1 MGSAVSGGALST
13 LRAPRYRVFAAAA
26 LVAVFVLVVIAF
38 VWGPFSSN
46 SAKQSASSLLS
57 AGLVAQ
63 NAGRTSE
70 ASDDY
75 HKVLQLDPSNYW
87 AYYNLG
93 VIDQQAGGASSAERN
108 YRSALA
114 LNPDLVPAL
123 YNLAILQSGPSP
135 KEAEALYRHA
145 IALDPKN
152 ASAHLNLGFLL
163 LQEGS
168 KAEGRAELDIAV
180 KLDPHL
186 ASRLPLASPT
196 ASAAPSRKP

>member
-1 MGSAVSGGALST
+1 MGSAVSGGGLSALRS
-13 LRAPRYRVFAAAA
+13 PRYRVYAVAA
-26 LVAVFVLVVIAF
+26 LVAVFALVLSAF
-38 VWGPFSSN
+38 VWGPFSRQD
-46 SAKQSASSLLS
+46 AKASASSILS

-63 NAGRTSE
+63 NAGRISE

-93 VIDQQAGGASSAERN
+93 VIDHQAGRLSAAERN

-123 YNLAILQSGPSP
+123 YNLAILRSGPSP
-135 KEAEALYRHA
+135 KEADAIYRHA
-145 IALDPKN
+145 IALEPKN
-152 ASAHLNLGFLL
+152 AAAHLNLGFLL
-163 LQEGS
+163 LQEGDTVG
-168 KAEGRAELDIAV
+168 GRAELDTAV
-180 KLDPHL
+180 KLDPQL
-186 ASRLPLASPT
+186 ASRLPPASPT

>member
-1 MGSAVSGGALST
+1 MGSAVSGGGLSALGS
-13 LRAPRYRVFAAAA
+13 PRYRVFAAAA
-26 LVAVFVLVVIAF
+26 LVAVFALVLIAF
-38 VWGPFSSN
+38 VWGPFSHPD
-46 SAKQSASSLLS
+46 AQQSASSLLS
-57 AGLVAQ
+57 AGLAAQ

-87 AYYNLG
+87 AYYDLG
-93 VIDQQAGGASSAERN
+93 VIDQQASRASSAERN

-145 IALDPKN
+145 ILVEPTKATV
-152 ASAHLNLGFLL
+152 HLNLGFLL
-163 LQEGS
+163 LQEGD
-168 KAEGRAELDIAV
+168 KVGGRAELDMAV
-180 KLDPHL
+180 KLDPQL
-186 ASRLPLASPT
+186 ASRLPLASAT

>member
-1 MGSAVSGGALST
+1 MGSAVSRGGLSAM
-13 LRAPRYRVFAAAA
+13 RSPRSRVYAAAA
-26 LVAVFVLVVIAF
+26 LFAVFVLVVLAF
-38 VWGPFSSN
+38 VWGPFSHP

-123 YNLAILQSGPSP
+123 YNLAILRSGPSP

-145 IALDPKN
+145 VALDPTN

-168 KAEGRAELDIAV
+168 KVEGRSELDIAV

-186 ASRLPLASPT
+186 ASRLPPASPT
-196 ASAAPSRKP
+196 ASAAPTRKP